1 MKYKFLFLVLAFVA
15 ASFVPALAHDF
26 HTSITDIKYNP
37 RTQSLEVSLR
47 VFTDDLEN
55 AVSKFTK
62 TKVVYNSNSAEQQQ
76 QLYAYLQSKLTFEL
90 TKGKPL
96 KYKLLG
102 SEAETDAVWMYVEV
116 PVKSSSLAQLYVKN
130 AVLTEV
136 FSDQMNIVNLNY
148 KGKTESILLQRGE
161 EQKKFSF

>member
-1 MKYKFLFLVLAFVA
+1 MFVFALAAFVMQ
-15 ASFVPALAHDF
+15 PALAHDF

-37 RTQSLEVSLR
+37 RNQTLEVALK

-55 AVSKFTK
+55 ALSRFTK
-62 TKVVYNSNSAEQQQ
+62 TKVVYNSASAAQQE
-76 QLYAYLQSKLTFEL
+76 QLYTYLQSKLSFEL
-90 TKGKPL
+90 AKGKPL

-116 PVKSSSLAQLYVKN
+116 PVKGNALAQLYIKN

-136 FSDQMNIVNLNY
+136 FDDQMNIVNLNY
-148 KGKTESILLQRGE
+148 KGKTESMLLQRGE
-161 EQKKFSF
+161 EVKKISF